1 VHDSSRALARGNHF
15 EALYRG
21 SYKAIFAYVARRIE
35 GDAETVA
42 DLVAEVFVVALRK
55 QEAIPP
61 PPEDALWLYGVARR
75 VVLDHHQRHKRQA
88 RLKSRLQAQAAVSET
103 DPGHAELSRVHVQG
117 AIQQLKP
124 ADREVLQ
131 LVAWDG
137 LSHAEAAHVLGC
149 TPNAVAL
156 RLHKA
161 KARLRRTLS
170 APGPPAVR
178 PGPAASQF
186 LPSGSGSQI

>member
-1 VHDSSRALARGNHF
+1 MHCSSGFQAGGNHF
-15 EALYRG
+15 EALYRS
-21 SYKAIFAYVARRIE
+21 SYKAIFAYVARRVE

-61 PPEDALWLYGVARR
+61 PPEDGLWLYGVARR
-75 VVLDHHQRHKRQA
+75 VVLDHHQRHKRRA
-88 RLKSRLQAQAAVSET
+88 RLRSRLQAQAAVSET
-103 DPGHAELSRVHVQG
+103 DPGHDDLSRLRVQA

-137 LSHAEAAHVLGC
+137 LSHAEAARVLGC
-149 TPNAVAL
+149 SPNAVAL
-156 RLHKA
+156 RVHKA
-161 KARLRRTLS
+161 KARLRDILS
-170 APGPPAVR
+170 PRSEPASASGPVAPQV
-178 PGPAASQF
+178 
-186 LPSGSGSQI
+186 LPNGSGSQI